1 MPSRNAVMTTPL
13 RISRSDHVDIRGL
26 RYHVRE
32 WGTAGAPQ
40 LFMLHGWMDASAS
53 FQFVVD
59 ALQRDWHVVAP
70 DWRGCG
76 LSDRPAGA
84 NGYRFI
90 DLLADLDEIIEQRKS
105 SPTINLVGHSMGA
118 NVACHYAGIRPAL
131 VRRLVSLEGFG
142 PLLRNGDEAP
152 EAAPVRLAQWLDDM
166 RNLQPFPPLRHR
178 GRRDCR
184 AVPEKSPSRREPGAI
199 PVFPLVHGGADG
211 SFQRL
216 GDPAYKVREPGR
228 YRPGEVDAVWAAVTA
243 PVLYVSAHDATKSV
257 APSEAA
263 KVEQFRLRLRAFKDF
278 REEPVNESGHMIHH
292 DQPEKAAALIDE
304 FCV

>member
-166 RNLQPFPPLRHR
+166 RNLQPFPRFATEGEGIAEL
-178 GRRDCR
+178 CR
-184 AVPEKSPSRREPGAI
+184 KNPRLGESRAR
-199 PVFPLVHGGADG
+199 FLFSHWYMGGADG